1 MVVDLL
7 GVARSVTGDEP
18 KCINCIHYKLY
29 PPDPVL
35 LYASP
40 KHRCT
45 AAIDLVTGKTIE
57 TDCYAMR
64 HEWVECGPDAKLFK
78 AAPAPPDETAAEAS
92 TERVRRSGWEALL
105 FGLVALAILVTLVY
119 RAYEHET
126 DQPRVIQ
133 TGKVSVKKVS
143 VKDGSCCV
151 TARTRLVAIGG
162 RSLWQ
167 FEASQGGWED
177 CGDDCE
183 KALRR
188 KLAK

>member
-1 MVVDLL
+1 MVDLL

-18 KCINCIHYKLY
+18 KCVDCAYHRLI

-35 LYASP
+35 IYSWP
-40 KHRCT
+40 KHRCA

-64 HEWVECGPDAKLFK
+64 HRWVECGPDAKLFEP
-78 AAPAPPDETAAEAS
+78 APPVDLPSPPSPAPPDP
-92 TERVRRSGWEALL
+92 VRSMGLIPLL
-105 FGLVALAILVTLVY
+105 VGLVVLAILVALVY
-119 RAYEHET
+119 RAYEQ

-133 TGKVSVKKVS
+133 TGVVSVKKVS

-151 TARTRLVAIGG
+151 TARTRLLAKGG

-188 KLAK
+188 KLAR